1 MYRPSILWPPL
12 KYSFIFF
19 LNTVKAAEQVF
30 SIILDLASALH
41 SKCMQPFP
49 IIDGEIIILISWAQ
63 KSS

>member
-1 MYRPSILWPPL
+1 MAPFKIL
-12 KYSFIFF
+12 FFFF
-19 LNTVKAAEQVF
+19 LNTVKSAEQVF
-30 SIILDLASALH
+30 SIILDLASVLH